1 MTTRVMETNTATKWR
16 NAVKQY
22 KEEKKAHEFDNKTNS
37 ATIKTLSDEN
47 GVLLSEVSRLEKLL
61 QAREEQE
68 SYIICKNEQ
77 GYITDLIY
85 TPAYNERVSVQELN
99 GINLLTITKT
109 ALYRK
114 IPFLQEKEGNI
125 EIDKKLYN
133 KYKLGGTL

>member
-47 GVLLSEVSRLEKLL
+47 GALQSEVSRLENLL

-85 TPAYNERVSVQELN
+85 TPAYNKRMEYDNSIDSKLFKTKAYQLSPFCKVN
-99 GINLLTITKT
+99 GN
-109 ALYRK
+109 
-114 IPFLQEKEGNI
+114 
-125 EIDKKLYN
+125 EIIKVKQAYN
-133 KYKLGGTL
+133 KYLIIGGIL